1 MKKSLFTILCLV
13 LLSLSATA
21 QVRIGFFSYETMLKA
36 MPEYPQMQEELRKL
50 RSQYDDETKRSE
62 EEFNAK
68 YEEFLDSYSTL
79 ATSIRRKRQ
88 TELQQLMES
97 NIKFRDEARRLLRQ
111 AEDDAMAPLQ
121 QRLDATIRSVAQKH
135 GFTFMLNTDSHACPY
150 IDPAFGEDVSNLLK
164 EALK

>member
-50 RSQYDDETKRSE
+50 RSQYDAETKRSE

-68 YEEFLDSYSTL
+68 YEDFLENMDSY

-88 TELQQLMES
+88 TELRTMLEANVQFRNES
-97 NIKFRDEARRLLRQ
+97 QRLLKQ
-111 AEDDAMAPLQ
+111 
-121 QRLDATIRSVAQKH
+121 S
-135 GFTFMLNTDSHACPY
+135 
-150 IDPAFGEDVSNLLK
+150 
-164 EALK
+164 